1 MIETFEKI
9 ARKEIEKQ
17 SFELTKQ
24 YLSVHKLVY
33 ENGKPKIA
41 DVIMNDGEQ
50 SAEVYF
56 SIADEAYYFVVYLDT
71 SPEVTVRFMGM
82 SAGNRVYLS
91 VSANVANL
99 EKLLKG
105 INLVPSKTW
114 QKGTQISYRNT
125 NRFHEDSGF
134 TFQLEDK
141 KTGEVEEKL
150 ANLINKL
157 ETSNLIQIIES
168 EEIHKVVR
176 VVYYGYK
183 EQMWGIN
190 LKPKIIEKLS
200 KLNASLDIDLYASGP
215 DLE

>member
-1 MIETFEKI
+1 MIETLKKV
-9 ARKEIEKQ
+9 ARKEIEEQ

-24 YLSVHKLVY
+24 YLSVNKLVY
-33 ENGKPKIA
+33 ENDKPKIA

-56 SIADEAYYFVVYLDT
+56 FIVDEAYYFVVYLDT

-82 SAGNRVYLS
+82 SAGNHVYLS
-91 VSANVANL
+91 VSSNVNNL
-99 EKLLKG
+99 EKLLEG

-114 QKGTQISYRNT
+114 QKGTQISKRNT
-125 NRFHEDSGF
+125 NRFHEASGF

-150 ANLINKL
+150 ASLINKL
-157 ETSNLIQIIES
+157 ETSNLIQIIKS
-168 EEIHKVVR
+168 DEIHKEIR

-183 EQMWGIN
+183 EQMSGIN
-190 LKPKIIEKLS
+190 LKPIIIEKLS
-200 KLNASLDIDLYASGP
+200 MLNASLDIDLYAGGP